1 MSLLSLHRIKDLREV
16 LEAEDISYGELA
28 EINDA
33 FLQIPEEELPEPRE
47 NAMASDQLDE
57 LEQRVTPLERE
68 VFNWVAEHFGEN
80 EAMDPSWDIGAL
92 TNNIES
98 KFNVEAK

>member
-1 MSLLSLHRIKDLREV
+1 MSLLPLHRIKSLRET

-33 FLQIPEEELPEPRE
+33 FLLIPEEELPEPRE

-80 EAMDPSWDIGAL
+80 EALDPSWDIGAL
-92 TNNIES
+92 TNHIES
-98 KFNVEAK
+98 KFEVKEK

>member
-1 MSLLSLHRIKDLREV
+1 MSLLSINRIKSLREA

-33 FLQIPEEELPEPRE
+33 FLLIPEEELPEPRE

-57 LEQRVTPLERE
+57 LEQRVTPMELALYDYILE
-68 VFNWVAEHFGEN
+68 HYGEN
-80 EAMDPSWDIGAL
+80 EANDPCYDLGGIVNFL
-92 TNNIES
+92 ES
-98 KFNVEAK
+98 KFDVKEK

>member
-16 LEAEDISYGELA
+16 IEAEEISYGELA

-33 FLQIPEEELPEPRE
+33 FLEIPEEELPEPRE

-68 VFNWVAEHFGEN
+68 IFNWVAEHFGEN
-80 EAMDPSWDIGAL
+80 EAMYPSWDIGAL
-92 TNNIES
+92 TNHIES
-98 KFNVEAK
+98 KFNVEEK

>member
-16 LEAEDISYGELA
+16 LESESISYGELA

-33 FLQIPEEELPEPRE
+33 FLKIPEEELPEPRE
-47 NAMASDQLDE
+47 NAMAADQLDE
-57 LEQRVTPLERE
+57 LELRVTPLERE
-68 VFNWVAEHFGEN
+68 IFDWVSASFGES

-92 TNNIES
+92 VNHIES
-98 KFNVEAK
+98 KFEVKEK